1 MRAHLRSLSLFAQLI
16 SSDQASRI
24 DPRLESISSTDLVRA
39 HLDSALEIDV
49 TMRFTGL
56 GRNTPMRHVLHEYN
70 PVGAGTLRTDGDGRH
85 SVRLVL
91 AGRRTCAGHSRREFW
106 CAILHNHARMRLNP
120 IVDSIF
126 DSQVDLLRD
135 ESSRRGANP
144 RTAPLD
150 AHQCG
155 RRWPGRQQA
164 SRIRADRRDAGGSLP
179 RGRGPGRPCVFR
191 RFRVSFPP
199 VSMKAAGPVRRG
211 RAGRRRCPGR
221 RGSPV

>member
-1 MRAHLRSLSLFAQLI
+1 MRAHLRPLSLFAQLI

-24 DPRLESISSTDLVRA
+24 DPRLKSISSTDLVRA

-49 TMRFTGL
+49 TMRLTGL

-144 RTAPLD
+144 RAAQLD

-155 RRWPGRQQA
+155 RRRPGRQQA
-164 SRIRADRRDAGGSLP
+164 SRIRTDRRDAGGPLP
-179 RGRGPGRPCVFR
+179 RGRGPGHPCVFR

-199 VSMKAAGPVRRG
+199 VSVKAAGPVRRG

>member
-1 MRAHLRSLSLFAQLI
+1 MRL
-16 SSDQASRI
+16 
-24 DPRLESISSTDLVRA
+24 
-39 HLDSALEIDV
+39 
-49 TMRFTGL
+49 TGF

-120 IVDSIF
+120 IVDSTF
-126 DSQVDLLRD
+126 DSQVDLLRE

-144 RTAPLD
+144 RAAQLD

-164 SRIRADRRDAGGSLP
+164 SRIRTDRRDAGGP
-179 RGRGPGRPCVFR
+179 TDGTRADRPTGRGRAAPPRSRPGAPMR
-191 RFRVSFPP
+191 FPP
-199 VSMKAAGPVRRG
+199 VSRVVSAGFGEGGGAGQAGSG
-211 RAGRRRCPGR
+211 RTTEVPRAKGKPGLRSTSTAGWASATSCSSSRLSVPSGPAWPNN
-221 RGSPV
+221 SA